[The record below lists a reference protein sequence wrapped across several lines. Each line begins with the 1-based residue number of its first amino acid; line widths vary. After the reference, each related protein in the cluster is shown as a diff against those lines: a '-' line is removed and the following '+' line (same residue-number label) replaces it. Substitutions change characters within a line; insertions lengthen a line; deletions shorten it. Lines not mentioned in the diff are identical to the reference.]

1 MIYLIFVSIIWAL
14 SFSIIKGNLTTV
26 DPYFVAFARL
36 TISLIIFI
44 PFFRNKNLNPKIILS
59 LILIGIVQ
67 YGLMYVTYIYSF
79 QFLKAYEIALLTI
92 FTPFFV
98 ILIYDTLNKKFI
110 LIHWITV
117 TLTLIGSGIIIYK
130 GLITDKIWLGI
141 LLIQLSNLFFA
152 FGQVYF
158 KLIMKKYSDIK
169 TLNIIPLLFL
179 GGVLVSGIFSLI
191 FTDLDSLRINYS
203 QMISLIYLGA
213 IASGIGFFLWNF
225 GVTKVEAGTLA
236 ILNNLK
242 IPLGIFAAY
251 LILKEEINS
260 LQLIFGSILI
270 IFSLFLNEKFSKE
283 KSGLF

>member
-44 PFFRNKNLNPKIILS
+44 PFFRNKNLNLKTILN
-59 LILIGIVQ
+59 LILIGMIQ
-67 YGLMYVTYIYSF
+67 YGFMYVTYIYSF

-117 TLTLIGSGIIIYK
+117 TLTLIGSSIIIYK
-130 GLITDKIWLGI
+130 GLVTDKIWLGI

-152 FGQVYF
+152 FGQVHF
-158 KLIMKKYSDIK
+158 KLIMKKFPKIK
-169 TLNIIPLLFL
+169 ILNIIPLLFL
-179 GGVLVSGIFSLI
+179 GGVLVSGIFSLF
-191 FTDLDSLRINYS
+191 FTDLGSLRINYF
-203 QMISLIYLGA
+203 QIISLVYLGV
-213 IASGIGFFLWNF
+213 IAS
-225 GVTKVEAGTLA
+225 
-236 ILNNLK
+236 
-242 IPLGIFAAY
+242 
-251 LILKEEINS
+251 
-260 LQLIFGSILI
+260 
-270 IFSLFLNEKFSKE
+270 
-283 KSGLF
+283 

>member
-44 PFFRNKNLNPKIILS
+44 PFFRNKNLNPKTILS

-242 IPLGIFAAY
+242 IPLGIFTAY